1 MELVHTAEGLLVF
14 RSPEEAKILSTLI
27 PSFINGEHVDVLVE
41 ARQLEDGSP
50 SNEVRVTIR
59 NADGVELGSQHTQV
73 QLLGNADEI
82 RRALLAE
89 IDVFWQPPLSFSTA
103 RPRSVTCSALSHEES
118 VL

>member
-1 MELVHTAEGLLVF
+1 M
-14 RSPEEAKILSTLI
+14 
-27 PSFINGEHVDVLVE
+27 DVLVE

-82 RRALLAE
+82 RRALLA
-89 IDVFWQPPLSFSTA
+89 DASAQKSTFFG
-103 RPRSVTCSALSHEES
+103 SHHCHFQQQD
-118 VL
+118 LDQ